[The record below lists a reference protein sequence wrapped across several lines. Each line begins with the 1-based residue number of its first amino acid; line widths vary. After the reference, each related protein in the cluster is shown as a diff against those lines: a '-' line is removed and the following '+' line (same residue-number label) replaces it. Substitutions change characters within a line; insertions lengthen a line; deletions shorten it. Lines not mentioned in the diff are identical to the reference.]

1 MSVHFHFFSVA
12 FSIPPP
18 FFFSRRGWGKRG
30 RGVAVG
36 TLAKGEQFAAVVC
49 AFTFP
54 IMIKRYFLSDISTI
68 IRDLVVT
75 YAYLCKF
82 ISFLPT
88 SVSSLI
94 SPLHHNLF
102 GGILLQSAIWK
113 GSEVLCEMFTK

>member
-1 MSVHFHFFSVA
+1 M
-12 FSIPPP
+12 
-18 FFFSRRGWGKRG
+18 GERG

-54 IMIKRYFLSDISTI
+54 IIIKRYFLSAISTI

-82 ISFLPT
+82 ISFLSAP
-88 SVSSLI
+88 VSSPI

-113 GSEVLCEMFTK
+113 GSGVLCEMFTK

>member
-1 MSVHFHFFSVA
+1 MRVGE
-12 FSIPPP
+12 
-18 FFFSRRGWGKRG
+18 RD

-36 TLAKGEQFAAVVC
+36 TLAKGEQFAAVVY

-54 IMIKRYFLSDISTI
+54 IMIKRYFLSAVSI
-68 IRDLVVT
+68 IRDLIVT

-82 ISFLPT
+82 ISFLPA
-88 SVSSLI
+88 SVSSPI

-113 GSEVLCEMFTK
+113 GSGVLCEMFTK